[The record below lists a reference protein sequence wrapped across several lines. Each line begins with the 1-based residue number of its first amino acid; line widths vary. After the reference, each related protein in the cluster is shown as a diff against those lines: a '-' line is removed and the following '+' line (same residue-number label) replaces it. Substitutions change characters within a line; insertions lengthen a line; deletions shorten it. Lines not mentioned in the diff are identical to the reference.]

1 MDLGFSEE
9 QMMLRDMTRKICD
22 EMMPLTVL
30 REYEGTEPGYST
42 AFWLQLGALGLTG
55 IAIEEK
61 YDGMGLGA
69 IESSIVAE
77 EFGRALA
84 VSPYLVSSVL
94 AAGLIENAGTEH
106 QKGAWLGQIARGTT
120 ACSVAV
126 SEPGNG
132 ADKEGVTASI
142 TRVEGNLVLSG
153 VKHLVPFAA
162 SADILLVLARLE
174 GGSGEVVAIVLE
186 RALLDSGLADGT
198 VTMAY
203 QRNHAGDPLY
213 RIRFECLQ
221 LPPGQLLGDGRCV
234 WSSWEQAMARHML
247 SVASYAIGAAQR
259 VQGISVEYAKYRR
272 AFGRAI
278 GGFQSIAH
286 YLAEMEVAIEGA
298 RTLVYEAAWCSDES
312 RPYRHLAAMAKL
324 QACDVFCR
332 VAAVAIQ
339 VHGGLGYTIE
349 ADPQLFYRRAK
360 QMELTHWGPDSLERQ
375 IAEHLFAERV
385 CA

>member
-22 EMMPLTVL
+22 EMMPLTAL
-30 REYEGTEPGYST
+30 REHEGTEPGYST
-42 AFWLQLGALGLTG
+42 PFWQQLGELGLTG
-55 IAIEEK
+55 ITIEEK

-69 IESSIVAE
+69 VESSIVAE

-94 AAGLIENAGTEH
+94 AAGLIEHAGNEQ
-106 QKGAWLGQIARGTT
+106 QKAGWLGPIARG
-120 ACSVAV
+120 ASVLSVAA

-132 ADKEGVTASI
+132 ADREGIVASI
-142 TRVEGNLVLSG
+142 KRSEDAVVLSG
-153 VKHLVPFAA
+153 AKHLVPFAA
-162 SADILLVLARLE
+162 TADGLLVLARLE
-174 GGSGEVVAIVLE
+174 GGAGEVVAVVVE
-186 RALLDSGLADGT
+186 RESLDSGIADGA
-198 VTMAY
+198 VRMAY
-203 QRNHAGDPLY
+203 QANHARDPLY
-213 RIRFECLQ
+213 SIKFENLQ
-221 LPPGQLLGDGRCV
+221 LPQEQLLGEGCCI
-234 WSSWEQAMARHML
+234 WSSWEAAMAQHIL
-247 SVASYAIGAAQR
+247 SIGSYAIGAAQR

-298 RTLVYEAAWCSDES
+298 RTLVYEAAWCRDES
-312 RPYRHLAAMAKL
+312 RPYMHLAAMAKL

-360 QMELTHWGPDSLERQ
+360 QLELTLWGPDWLEQQ
-375 IAEHLFAERV
+375 IAEHLFAERA

>member
-30 REYEGTEPGYST
+30 REHEGTEPGYST
-42 AFWLQLGALGLTG
+42 AFWQQLGALGLTG

-77 EFGRALA
+77 EFGRTLA
-84 VSPYLVSSVL
+84 VSPYLGSSVL

-106 QKGAWLGQIARGTT
+106 QKGAWLGPIARGATV
-120 ACSVAV
+120 CSVAV
-126 SEPGNG
+126 SEPENR
-132 ADKEGVTASI
+132 ADRKGVTSSI
-142 TRVEGNLVLSG
+142 KRGEGNLVLSG
-153 VKHLVPFAA
+153 VKQLVPFAA
-162 SADILLVLARLE
+162 TADTLLVLARLE
-174 GGSGEVVAIVLE
+174 GGSGDVVAVVLE
-186 RALLDSGLADGT
+186 RALLDRGIADGT

-203 QRNHAGDPLY
+203 QSNHAGDPLY
-213 RIRFECLQ
+213 RVRFDCLQ
-221 LPPGQLLGDGRCV
+221 LPPAQLLGDSRCV
-234 WSSWEQAMARHML
+234 WSSWEQAMAQHML

-298 RTLVYEAAWCSDES
+298 RTLVYEAAWCSDEN

-332 VAAVAIQ
+332 AAAIAIQ

-360 QMELTHWGPDSLERQ
+360 QLELTHCAPDWLERQ
-375 IAEHLFAERV
+375 IAEYLFAERA